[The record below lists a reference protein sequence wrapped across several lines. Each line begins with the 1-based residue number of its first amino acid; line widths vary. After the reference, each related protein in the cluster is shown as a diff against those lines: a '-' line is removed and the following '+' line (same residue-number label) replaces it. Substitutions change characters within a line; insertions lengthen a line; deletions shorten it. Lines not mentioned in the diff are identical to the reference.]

1 MLNPQSQGKLT
12 FEKIK
17 AAEVVGCLWSTFTS
31 AGWRHNKDMKRWAG
45 LVLAEVP
52 IPTGPTEGEREG
64 EVEGGGEKVEE
75 VAPPASEEDWEA
87 WYRVKYLVR
96 RLVEGMVAGP
106 ALCSTPVVARRAQV
120 EVGDLVR
127 RVLEREE
134 EELEGKE
141 ELVRRF
147 VTKYFYKWKFMSRV

>member
-1 MLNPQSQGKLT
+1 
-12 FEKIK
+12 
-17 AAEVVGCLWSTFTS
+17 VVGCLWSTFTS

-45 LVLAEVP
+45 LLLAEVP
-52 IPTGPTEGEREG
+52 VPTTGPMEG
-64 EVEGGGEKVEE
+64 EVEVEGCGEKVVEDV
-75 VAPPASEEDWEA
+75 VAPPACSEDWEA
-87 WYRVKYLVR
+87 WYRAKYLVR

-106 ALCSTPVVARRAQV
+106 ALCSTPVVARRAEV

-134 EELEGKE
+134 EELEGQE
-141 ELVRRF
+141 DLVRRF